1 MTRLDDYRFALLA
14 IFPDV
19 SDAELAAALEE
30 GGPGF
35 VSFIVDHGLGPL
47 WHERTG
53 RGEFHES
60 RLSAEALYIAQEH
73 ALKEIDEVLE
83 AAGIEYAVIKGAA
96 SRLLLYA
103 NPANRACYD
112 IDILVRLKDR
122 VRAATVLVEEGFVAV
137 ADARNISRELT
148 LSRGAVDID
157 LHWGLLREGRLRLDP
172 TTEMLTRRRRCKNIW
187 MLCPEDSL
195 FLFLVHPA
203 FSKHLAGWGMGLH
216 RVADIAL
223 WFDSQNFDR
232 QAVCEQ
238 LESNGV
244 RAAAWATL
252 RWVELLTE
260 AYSPRG
266 LDAMQAQICPGRL
279 RSAWLDRWLRADL
292 AERTSGARWARLL
305 GFSLFLHDTP
315 ADAMRALAGRRQAHR
330 RSNADLAA
338 FCELLD

>member
-14 IFPDV
+14 TFADV
-19 SDAELAAALEE
+19 SDAELAAALES
-30 GGPGF
+30 GGPDF

-157 LHWGLLREGRLRLDP
+157 LHWGLLREGRLRFDP

-292 AERTSGARWARLL
+292 AERTSGAHWARLL

-330 RSNADLAA
+330 RSNADLDA